1 MIAFSE
7 EIRLRNV
14 RPSQWCMHSRVLMQ
28 THTRTHTLPHTLV
41 HAMGTM
47 RTYTHTW
54 TRTIATGRAWF
65 GNCFGCV
72 FNKSFFS
79 CPSRHQRNAKQCPKV
94 NMAAAER
101 LKIATRTLLMSHVMQ
116 FTPENSYYYP
126 NSHHGRF
133 SPPYCS
139 SLCISSGC
147 RLRPFK
153 IKRRMMGIWLN
164 FFRRGWMNC
173 CCTIGRLSTWGRL
186 IRCRVADD

>member
-1 MIAFSE
+1 MVHAQPRSYA
-7 EIRLRNV
+7 N
-14 RPSQWCMHSRVLMQ
+14 
-28 THTRTHTLPHTLV
+28 THTHAHAPEHTHARH
-41 HAMGTM
+41 GDSI

-116 FTPENSYYYP
+116 FTPENSYYYSK
-126 NSHHGRF
+126 SHHGRF

-139 SLCISSGC
+139 SLCISS
-147 RLRPFK
+147 RHLVE
-153 IKRRMMGIWLN
+153 LLLHN
-164 FFRRGWMNC
+164 TA
-173 CCTIGRLSTWGRL
+173 TIYVGG
-186 IRCRVADD
+186 D